1 LQPAPAT
8 GAVVTA
14 LREAG
19 APAPGPDRFLAPEIE
34 TAVQLVASGAVVA
47 AAESATGPLN

>member
-1 LQPAPAT
+1 VLR
-8 GAVVTA
+8 A

-34 TAVQLVASGAVVA
+34 TAVQLVATGAAVT
-47 AAESATGPLN
+47 AAEAVTGPLP